1 MGVNEWVAA
10 AKAEIDNLSADEVAA
25 ELERGEA
32 IVVDIRDIREL
43 WRDGTIPGARH
54 AARGMLEFWADPESH
69 YHKDWLQPGRRTILF
84 CAGGQRSALSAKTLK
99 DLGYADVGHLEI
111 GFNAWKEQGRPVVPV
126 EKR

>member
-10 AKAEIDNLSADEVAA
+10 AKAEIENLSADEVAA
-25 ELERGEA
+25 ELERGDA
-32 IVVDIRDIREL
+32 VVVDIRDIREL

-54 AARGMLEFWADPESH
+54 AARGMLEFWADPQSP
-69 YHKDWLQPGRRTILF
+69 YYKDWLQPGKRTILF

-99 DLGYADVGHLEI
+99 ELGYASVGHLEI

-126 EKR
+126 ERK